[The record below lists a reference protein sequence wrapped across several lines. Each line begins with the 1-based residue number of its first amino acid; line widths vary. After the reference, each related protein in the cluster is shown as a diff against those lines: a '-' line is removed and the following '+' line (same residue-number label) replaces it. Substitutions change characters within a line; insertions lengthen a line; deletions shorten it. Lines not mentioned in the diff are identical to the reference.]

1 MTAPAP
7 APRTRLR
14 VLLAEDDARL
24 ADAFA
29 RRLRAEDLAVD
40 VVVSIAAARDHERRM
55 AYDCLVLDRLLPDGD
70 VVDLVRELDAR
81 PCHPPIV
88 LVSAVAD
95 EEDRVLGLQAGADD
109 YVAKPLHLDELAV
122 RVTRLVEATL
132 TPNGI
137 IRERLEL
144 GEVRLDP
151 LRLRVWVGDEALVLP
166 RPQVLILRTL
176 MLRPGR
182 AVRSDELVA
191 ACTACDEDAVTAGSL
206 PVHIDALGRALEG
219 HLVIEPA
226 PRHSHV
232 VRVGP
237 GPATADRRRRLIR
250 LAPRRLRPS

>member
-1 MTAPAP
+1 MTAPSP
-7 APRTRLR
+7 APRPRLR

-40 VVVSIAAARDHERRM
+40 VVVSVAAAREHERRM

-70 VVDLVRELDAR
+70 VVELVRELDAR

-122 RVTRLVEATL
+122 RVTRLVDATV
-132 TPNGI
+132 TPDGV
-137 IRERLEL
+137 IREQLAL
-144 GEVRLDP
+144 GDVTLDP
-151 LRLRVWVGDEALVLP
+151 LRLRVRVGDEALVLP
-166 RPQVLILRTL
+166 RSQVLLLRTL

-182 AVRSDELVA
+182 AVRADDLVA
-191 ACTACDEDAVTAGSL
+191 ACSASDEDVVTAGSL
-206 PVHIDALGRALEG
+206 PVHLEALGRALEG
-219 HLVIEPA
+219 HLSIEPA
-226 PRHSHV
+226 PRHSFV
-232 VRVGP
+232 IRP
-237 GPATADRRRRLIR
+237 GPSPALADRRRRIIR
-250 LAPRRLRPS
+250 LAPRRSRS

>member
-7 APRTRLR
+7 APHPRLR

-29 RRLRAEDLAVD
+29 RRLRAEDLTVD
-40 VVVSIAAARDHERRM
+40 VVVSVAAAREHERRS

-70 VVDLVRELDAR
+70 IVELVRELDAR

-95 EEDRVLGLQAGADD
+95 EEDRVAGLQAGADD

-132 TPNGI
+132 TPDGV
-137 IRERLEL
+137 IREQLEL

-151 LRLRVWVGDEALVLP
+151 LRLRVRVGDETLVLP
-166 RPQVLILRTL
+166 RSQVLLLRTL

-182 AVRSDELVA
+182 AVGTDELVA
-191 ACTACDEDAVTAGSL
+191 ACAAVGEDAVTAGSL
-206 PVHIDALGRALEG
+206 PVHVDALGRALEG
-219 HLVIEPA
+219 HLVIEQA
-226 PRHSHV
+226 PRHSYV
-232 VRVGP
+232 VRIGHGP
-237 GPATADRRRRLIR
+237 VTVDRRRRLIR

>member
-7 APRTRLR
+7 APHPRLR

-29 RRLRAEDLAVD
+29 RRLRAEDLTVD
-40 VVVSIAAARDHERRM
+40 VVVSVAAAREHERRS

-70 VVDLVRELDAR
+70 IVELVRELDAR

-95 EEDRVLGLQAGADD
+95 EEDRVAGLQAGADD

-132 TPNGI
+132 TP
-137 IRERLEL
+137 
-144 GEVRLDP
+144 DP
-151 LRLRVWVGDEALVLP
+151 LRLRVRVGDETLVLP
-166 RPQVLILRTL
+166 RSQVLLLRTL

-182 AVRSDELVA
+182 AVGTDELVA
-191 ACTACDEDAVTAGSL
+191 ACAAVGEDAVTAGSL
-206 PVHIDALGRALEG
+206 PVHVDALGRALEG
-219 HLVIEPA
+219 HLVIEQA
-226 PRHSHV
+226 PRHSYV
-232 VRVGP
+232 VRIGHGP
-237 GPATADRRRRLIR
+237 VTVDRRRRLIR